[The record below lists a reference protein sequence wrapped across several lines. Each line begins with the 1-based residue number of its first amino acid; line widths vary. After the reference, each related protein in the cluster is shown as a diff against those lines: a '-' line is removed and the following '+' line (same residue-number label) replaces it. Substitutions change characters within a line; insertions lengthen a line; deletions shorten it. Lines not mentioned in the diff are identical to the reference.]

1 MIDFFMMSIDIEN
14 KKYRANTFN
23 IAGFALM
30 TPLGAIF
37 IDFIRLFKDIGLIWF
52 MVQLLISVL
61 LFAVGLTCLEIGRN
75 IMTIGIEDDIH
86 RN

>member
-1 MIDFFMMSIDIEN
+1 MRINIEN

-37 IDFIRLFKDIGLIWF
+37 IDFVRLCKDIGPVWF
-52 MVQLLISVL
+52 IIQFVISFG
-61 LFAVGLTCLEIGRN
+61 LFIAGLTCLEIGRN
-75 IMTIGIEDDIH
+75 IMTIGIDDESNK
-86 RN
+86 RRL